1 MLSRVSLVFED
12 VQIGE
17 LLRVFVLTDPKGCS
31 VGMVACE
38 LAAKTEDSTVIS
50 SVMLFRKEAEAE
62 VVSLVRVTYPTGLE
76 RSEDGTEVSRKPWVR
91 LTDFDVNT

>member
-31 VGMVACE
+31 LGMVACE
-38 LAAKTEDSTVIS
+38 LGAKTEDSTVIS
-50 SVMLFRKEAEAE
+50 SVMLSRREAE
-62 VVSLVRVTYPTGLE
+62 VEVKVVDVSLV
-76 RSEDGTEVSRKPWVR
+76 
-91 LTDFDVNT
+91 